1 MTSEGEADKTTEFV
15 RRRKLRLQQVR
26 EQSKDIAKLIR
37 QRAKIEKLR
46 QVVELDA
53 NQEKDYLQRQ
63 EKVVKKLEELYS
75 KGLQNFGTSHKD
87 ASGLKQPGG
96 RHHFIC
102 IEKTDLSRLRGKEA
116 AAELKRSKQQKLDE
130 QKKTLDRKI
139 QAREAA
145 NIISREKSTTAASK
159 LSTKSSTNKL
169 SEVSKSDGKIETAHK
184 SSSEISGDNAGDKVV
199 TRNDMGT
206 QWDTE
211 ILPLE
216 WEPNIP
222 ALPIPKDDSNKESMC
237 IDTENNT
244 EKKKRPNLFALSDE
258 MPSSLRGSCY
268 PIIINEPAKPSL
280 TLVSE
285 YIQNRALRL
294 RETPVSNSNK
304 KNSADLQNLK
314 QTILR
319 TRSLRAEATPKN
331 AERPLR
337 GNSSEN
343 IFTKKKSVTMYN
355 HITKDTRDVPFADE
369 QIVVRDMHSNKDAYI
384 EALSEAASN
393 TEEKQNKKLQ
403 DVSTKIAV
411 TRQSVEKEYKD
422 TMAFLN
428 GLPKSKGLSTK
439 PIKNAYKDD
448 YRLNQQKENRQ
459 KILQQ
464 EFKNMEKEASQQRY
478 SGCKSKS
485 TIPGRKQCRHSKSP
499 TAANM
504 NDQFIERDFQY
515 SWMPVPESDGNLAV
529 HTIPTNVKEGKSGNN
544 VKFSKVDSYH
554 EYRSRHKHTPPT
566 KDTGSHDKKSNKRV
580 VEAVIIQHK
589 PDDSSSGSSIA
600 SDNSSAEDI
609 TFDSNLNK
617 YIDDNKSNDQLTDAE
632 RIIIYKILD
641 NKKRRNDKMPR
652 KSKVNDV
659 IQQNGIDKDKITKS
673 TQNEN
678 VSKVEPPRLIAA
690 AVAND
695 QGPTPFDE
703 LGEGIYKIE
712 NEKQCASY
720 NILNYY
726 TANTETLQSLA
737 DRKPWWDNVSS
748 MQFSKDLTKDEN
760 MPAAEKSK
768 LTCSCHDQLSTEKQY
783 EEGLSC
789 KSNGSDDIQ
798 QSRKIGVSHKCKCNN
813 ISRCKSY
820 SPIIHPS
827 TNTSAASFKTA
838 TNIKTNN
845 KHQEDKYI
853 KVIDEGMKEKG
864 NFYIGATGFLKDD
877 AYEVVIQLRKK
888 DTNKEEVKKYEDDIV
903 TREKPASDKE
913 KNTKEVLIST
923 TECVE
928 DGNGKVTNGSTN
940 CYTEPSGNPKTS
952 GSNCDLIIEDAT
964 TAESALQMDERIHC
978 SKTVEPNNV
987 IPPVTTQCAFTMH
1000 DRSVITPFRD
1010 SYVIPCHVPKSDAIP
1025 RPATS
1030 SYTQTTPSSPNP
1042 RPVFIHM
1049 SSSTSTAYMSPPE
1062 VVLPNF
1068 FKRGYE
1074 SCNETHKNAGLRER
1088 SRKFS
1093 GQRPNSD
1100 ERSRCW
1106 CTRCLHAA
1114 NTYSNKIYT
1123 DMRINQTK
1131 TPPNTARSFVTE
1143 YDYFNTY
1150 KKGSTHSSPSSRQYR
1165 RCHNCKTKCHSKL
1178 CCKHLSHKNKYKEVP
1193 PRNTRSA
1200 AAYNK
1205 KSKIF
1210 LNSSKTSS
1218 QSYLNPMIKDY
1229 IKKLLSLNREG
1240 IKAIQIINQECSSV
1254 NTPAS
1259 SIINVPSNT
1268 RSHKPSINLVKNQIS
1283 LEQIKN
1289 IFKRQLLNHKI
1300 QGFHRHGPS
1309 TQKAGNKNKNKKKTV
1324 HKVKSLNICKK
1335 ILTNSSETH
1344 FNRQPAP
1351 TSKTNIHDKNISP
1364 TTLKSRSTSLTS
1376 SENIESNE
1384 ECIVEVLDKVGSSN
1398 NKLKILNKHPTTK
1411 VYEHKFKN
1419 QYQCEGTLAKKSN
1432 TGVSSSSTSP
1442 VSKVPSTIIESQTLR
1457 PINTSTQTSRTIGDE
1472 MNFMKLAE
1480 DKLHNME
1487 KIADLT
1493 EKCTKRLSNL
1503 AKVLEEV
1510 RKNKS
1515 LAYSQISTSDSTD
1528 SDQKS
1533 DQAIIAANPEQ
1544 QLPNLPVHVTGKNL
1558 EAAYESLLF
1567 GIPKPG
1573 YIESP
1578 LNTDSENEFSNNNN
1592 NEATPITPPL
1602 ITTNVEYRNNNHP
1615 KYRTKPPPAL
1625 LRMHLKRPEEN
1636 VVPHELSTVI
1646 EVDSPL
1652 SVKLKNQSSN
1662 ADNASQSNKHL
1673 TETRAEEKN
1682 DNLFA
1687 DKEFQIPLAP
1697 SDSGVSNKSNIKILS
1712 TDSSEETKLQMM
1724 DLNQFNDIMLRP
1736 FISLQEYAQEYYGD
1750 NSNLKRESVP
1760 TNIGLIEDI
1769 SSLHSDGS
1777 LPDVVAE
1784 LLKRKLITE
1793 PFKFDTASNI
1803 NSTTVSSEST
1813 LSVLALSR
1821 VRRNKTKTKVSA
1833 NKENLTET
1841 SDTLSI
1847 SSNPD
1852 LENAFKKLGMGWA
1865 SSTLKKTKERLA
1877 LSSSSNTSSSSLS
1890 QFKIKSSNKQDMP
1903 TIVTDSVSSVPN
1915 LSNKPIPER
1924 HSDTSKNAQQQTS
1937 LTNSMTVKEFLNK
1950 ELAKK
1955 ITFTNKTVR
1964 NDSHAEF
1971 VSLIE
1976 TKIPDELKNS
1986 LHTIIGEISGDSEP
2000 SANNNRARTSTPV
2013 QIFKSPTYHSS
2024 SSSNISNGLFSNADD
2039 LSSVKLTS
2047 TSMRYHSASEK
2058 DELTIPNFSLKMR
2071 KGVSDCSKT
2080 DSC

>member
-87 ASGLKQPGG
+87 ASGLKQPGN
-96 RHHFIC
+96 IL
-102 IEKTDLSRLRGKEA
+102 EKTDLSRLRGKEA

-712 NEKQCASY
+712 NEKQ
-720 NILNYY
+720 
-726 TANTETLQSLA
+726 
-737 DRKPWWDNVSS
+737 
-748 MQFSKDLTKDEN
+748 
-760 MPAAEKSK
+760 
-768 LTCSCHDQLSTEKQY
+768 
-783 EEGLSC
+783 
-789 KSNGSDDIQ
+789 
-798 QSRKIGVSHKCKCNN
+798 
-813 ISRCKSY
+813 
-820 SPIIHPS
+820 
-827 TNTSAASFKTA
+827 
-838 TNIKTNN
+838 
-845 KHQEDKYI
+845 
-853 KVIDEGMKEKG
+853 
-864 NFYIGATGFLKDD
+864 
-877 AYEVVIQLRKK
+877 
-888 DTNKEEVKKYEDDIV
+888 
-903 TREKPASDKE
+903 
-913 KNTKEVLIST
+913 
-923 TECVE
+923 
-928 DGNGKVTNGSTN
+928 
-940 CYTEPSGNPKTS
+940 
-952 GSNCDLIIEDAT
+952 
-964 TAESALQMDERIHC
+964 
-978 SKTVEPNNV
+978 
-987 IPPVTTQCAFTMH
+987 
-1000 DRSVITPFRD
+1000 
-1010 SYVIPCHVPKSDAIP
+1010 
-1025 RPATS
+1025 
-1030 SYTQTTPSSPNP
+1030 
-1042 RPVFIHM
+1042 
-1049 SSSTSTAYMSPPE
+1049 
-1062 VVLPNF
+1062 
-1068 FKRGYE
+1068 
-1074 SCNETHKNAGLRER
+1074 
-1088 SRKFS
+1088 
-1093 GQRPNSD
+1093 
-1100 ERSRCW
+1100 
-1106 CTRCLHAA
+1106 
-1114 NTYSNKIYT
+1114 
-1123 DMRINQTK
+1123 
-1131 TPPNTARSFVTE
+1131 
-1143 YDYFNTY
+1143 
-1150 KKGSTHSSPSSRQYR
+1150 
-1165 RCHNCKTKCHSKL
+1165 
-1178 CCKHLSHKNKYKEVP
+1178 
-1193 PRNTRSA
+1193 
-1200 AAYNK
+1200 
-1205 KSKIF
+1205 
-1210 LNSSKTSS
+1210 
-1218 QSYLNPMIKDY
+1218 
-1229 IKKLLSLNREG
+1229 
-1240 IKAIQIINQECSSV
+1240 
-1254 NTPAS
+1254 
-1259 SIINVPSNT
+1259 
-1268 RSHKPSINLVKNQIS
+1268 
-1283 LEQIKN
+1283 
-1289 IFKRQLLNHKI
+1289 
-1300 QGFHRHGPS
+1300 
-1309 TQKAGNKNKNKKKTV
+1309 
-1324 HKVKSLNICKK
+1324 
-1335 ILTNSSETH
+1335 
-1344 FNRQPAP
+1344 
-1351 TSKTNIHDKNISP
+1351 
-1364 TTLKSRSTSLTS
+1364 
-1376 SENIESNE
+1376 
-1384 ECIVEVLDKVGSSN
+1384 
-1398 NKLKILNKHPTTK
+1398 
-1411 VYEHKFKN
+1411 
-1419 QYQCEGTLAKKSN
+1419 
-1432 TGVSSSSTSP
+1432 
-1442 VSKVPSTIIESQTLR
+1442 
-1457 PINTSTQTSRTIGDE
+1457 
-1472 MNFMKLAE
+1472 
-1480 DKLHNME
+1480 
-1487 KIADLT
+1487 
-1493 EKCTKRLSNL
+1493 
-1503 AKVLEEV
+1503 
-1510 RKNKS
+1510 
-1515 LAYSQISTSDSTD
+1515 
-1528 SDQKS
+1528 
-1533 DQAIIAANPEQ
+1533 
-1544 QLPNLPVHVTGKNL
+1544 
-1558 EAAYESLLF
+1558 
-1567 GIPKPG
+1567 
-1573 YIESP
+1573 
-1578 LNTDSENEFSNNNN
+1578 
-1592 NEATPITPPL
+1592 
-1602 ITTNVEYRNNNHP
+1602 
-1615 KYRTKPPPAL
+1615 
-1625 LRMHLKRPEEN
+1625 
-1636 VVPHELSTVI
+1636 
-1646 EVDSPL
+1646 
-1652 SVKLKNQSSN
+1652 
-1662 ADNASQSNKHL
+1662 
-1673 TETRAEEKN
+1673 
-1682 DNLFA
+1682 
-1687 DKEFQIPLAP
+1687 
-1697 SDSGVSNKSNIKILS
+1697 
-1712 TDSSEETKLQMM
+1712 
-1724 DLNQFNDIMLRP
+1724 
-1736 FISLQEYAQEYYGD
+1736 
-1750 NSNLKRESVP
+1750 
-1760 TNIGLIEDI
+1760 
-1769 SSLHSDGS
+1769 
-1777 LPDVVAE
+1777 
-1784 LLKRKLITE
+1784 
-1793 PFKFDTASNI
+1793 
-1803 NSTTVSSEST
+1803 
-1813 LSVLALSR
+1813 
-1821 VRRNKTKTKVSA
+1821 
-1833 NKENLTET
+1833 
-1841 SDTLSI
+1841 
-1847 SSNPD
+1847 
-1852 LENAFKKLGMGWA
+1852 
-1865 SSTLKKTKERLA
+1865 
-1877 LSSSSNTSSSSLS
+1877 
-1890 QFKIKSSNKQDMP
+1890 
-1903 TIVTDSVSSVPN
+1903 
-1915 LSNKPIPER
+1915 
-1924 HSDTSKNAQQQTS
+1924 
-1937 LTNSMTVKEFLNK
+1937 
-1950 ELAKK
+1950 
-1955 ITFTNKTVR
+1955 
-1964 NDSHAEF
+1964 
-1971 VSLIE
+1971 
-1976 TKIPDELKNS
+1976 
-1986 LHTIIGEISGDSEP
+1986 
-2000 SANNNRARTSTPV
+2000 
-2013 QIFKSPTYHSS
+2013 
-2024 SSSNISNGLFSNADD
+2024 
-2039 LSSVKLTS
+2039 
-2047 TSMRYHSASEK
+2047 
-2058 DELTIPNFSLKMR
+2058 
-2071 KGVSDCSKT
+2071 
-2080 DSC
+2080 

>member
-87 ASGLKQPGG
+87 ASGLKQPGN
-96 RHHFIC
+96 IL
-102 IEKTDLSRLRGKEA
+102 EKTDLSRLRGKEA

-319 TRSLRAEATPKN
+319 TRSLRAE
-331 AERPLR
+331 
-337 GNSSEN
+337 
-343 IFTKKKSVTMYN
+343 
-355 HITKDTRDVPFADE
+355 DTRDVPFADE

-712 NEKQCASY
+712 NEKQ
-720 NILNYY
+720 
-726 TANTETLQSLA
+726 
-737 DRKPWWDNVSS
+737 
-748 MQFSKDLTKDEN
+748 
-760 MPAAEKSK
+760 
-768 LTCSCHDQLSTEKQY
+768 
-783 EEGLSC
+783 
-789 KSNGSDDIQ
+789 
-798 QSRKIGVSHKCKCNN
+798 KIGVSHKCKCNN

-1088 SRKFS
+1088 S
-1093 GQRPNSD
+1093 
-1100 ERSRCW
+1100 
-1106 CTRCLHAA
+1106 H
-1114 NTYSNKIYT
+1114 
-1123 DMRINQTK
+1123 
-1131 TPPNTARSFVTE
+1131 
-1143 YDYFNTY
+1143 
-1150 KKGSTHSSPSSRQYR
+1150 
-1165 RCHNCKTKCHSKL
+1165 
-1178 CCKHLSHKNKYKEVP
+1178 
-1193 PRNTRSA
+1193 
-1200 AAYNK
+1200 
-1205 KSKIF
+1205 
-1210 LNSSKTSS
+1210 
-1218 QSYLNPMIKDY
+1218 
-1229 IKKLLSLNREG
+1229 
-1240 IKAIQIINQECSSV
+1240 
-1254 NTPAS
+1254 
-1259 SIINVPSNT
+1259 
-1268 RSHKPSINLVKNQIS
+1268 
-1283 LEQIKN
+1283 
-1289 IFKRQLLNHKI
+1289 
-1300 QGFHRHGPS
+1300 
-1309 TQKAGNKNKNKKKTV
+1309 
-1324 HKVKSLNICKK
+1324 
-1335 ILTNSSETH
+1335 
-1344 FNRQPAP
+1344 
-1351 TSKTNIHDKNISP
+1351 
-1364 TTLKSRSTSLTS
+1364 
-1376 SENIESNE
+1376 
-1384 ECIVEVLDKVGSSN
+1384 
-1398 NKLKILNKHPTTK
+1398 
-1411 VYEHKFKN
+1411 
-1419 QYQCEGTLAKKSN
+1419 
-1432 TGVSSSSTSP
+1432 
-1442 VSKVPSTIIESQTLR
+1442 
-1457 PINTSTQTSRTIGDE
+1457 
-1472 MNFMKLAE
+1472 
-1480 DKLHNME
+1480 
-1487 KIADLT
+1487 LT

-1697 SDSGVSNKSNIKILS
+1697 SDSGMN
-1712 TDSSEETKLQMM
+1712 
-1724 DLNQFNDIMLRP
+1724 
-1736 FISLQEYAQEYYGD
+1736 
-1750 NSNLKRESVP
+1750 
-1760 TNIGLIEDI
+1760 
-1769 SSLHSDGS
+1769 
-1777 LPDVVAE
+1777 
-1784 LLKRKLITE
+1784 
-1793 PFKFDTASNI
+1793 
-1803 NSTTVSSEST
+1803 SEST
-1813 LSVLALSR
+1813 IGDGKRSATHVSPVLPTNHRFLEPERAVKTITDMAVWEKSEAYMEYTGFIATINEAIKGKPLSVDCKVNDNVKKLLHVLEEIGKYIEEFPPVEQPQRFGNTAFREWLEKVKCNTTILLQGMLELPLQLAIPEIKVYLEESFGNATRIDYGTGHEMSFVMFLCCLYKIGFLIPEDNVSTVFLVFNKYLNIARTLQKTYRMEPAGSHGVWSLDDYQFIPFIWGSAQLVDQPKIYPPVKFLDDDIIDKYANDYMFLSCIKYIKD
-1821 VRRNKTKTKVSA
+1821 VKKGPFAEHSNQ
-1833 NKENLTET
+1833 LW
-1841 SDTLSI
+1841 SI
-1847 SSNPD
+1847 S
-1852 LENAFKKLGMGWA
+1852 A
-1865 SSTLKKTKERLA
+1865 
-1877 LSSSSNTSSSSLS
+1877 
-1890 QFKIKSSNKQDMP
+1890 
-1903 TIVTDSVSSVPN
+1903 VSSWSKINQGLIKMYKKEV
-1915 LSNKPIPER
+1915 LSKFPVVQHVLFGSLLPIRRFPIN
-1924 HSDTSKNAQQQTS
+1924 H
-1937 LTNSMTVKEFLNK
+1937 
-1950 ELAKK
+1950 
-1955 ITFTNKTVR
+1955 
-1964 NDSHAEF
+1964 
-1971 VSLIE
+1971 
-1976 TKIPDELKNS
+1976 
-1986 LHTIIGEISGDSEP
+1986 
-2000 SANNNRARTSTPV
+2000 
-2013 QIFKSPTYHSS
+2013 
-2024 SSSNISNGLFSNADD
+2024 
-2039 LSSVKLTS
+2039 
-2047 TSMRYHSASEK
+2047 
-2058 DELTIPNFSLKMR
+2058 
-2071 KGVSDCSKT
+2071 
-2080 DSC
+2080 

>member
-1 MTSEGEADKTTEFV
+1 MLDAQSLRRV
-15 RRRKLRLQQVR
+15 RPGC
-26 EQSKDIAKLIR
+26 AMP
-37 QRAKIEKLR
+37 
-46 QVVELDA
+46 QVVPRVPAPAPYRPYDKISNRNRYEC
-53 NQEKDYLQRQ
+53 N
-63 EKVVKKLEELYS
+63 LEEIIS
-75 KGLQNFGTSHKD
+75 KLVNALIYTVLRKD
-87 ASGLKQPGG
+87 GSGAGG
-96 RHHFIC
+96 GNGGAGGGSGGGAGGGSGSGAGGGSGGGAGGGSGGGAGGGNGSGGGA
-102 IEKTDLSRLRGKEA
+102 EKTDLSRLRGKEA

-319 TRSLRAEATPKN
+319 TRSLRAE
-331 AERPLR
+331 
-337 GNSSEN
+337 
-343 IFTKKKSVTMYN
+343 
-355 HITKDTRDVPFADE
+355 DTRDVPFADE

-478 SGCKSKS
+478 S
-485 TIPGRKQCRHSKSP
+485 
-499 TAANM
+499 
-504 NDQFIERDFQY
+504 Y

-712 NEKQCASY
+712 NEKQ
-720 NILNYY
+720 
-726 TANTETLQSLA
+726 
-737 DRKPWWDNVSS
+737 
-748 MQFSKDLTKDEN
+748 
-760 MPAAEKSK
+760 
-768 LTCSCHDQLSTEKQY
+768 
-783 EEGLSC
+783 
-789 KSNGSDDIQ
+789 
-798 QSRKIGVSHKCKCNN
+798 KIGVSHKCKCNN

-940 CYTEPSGNPKTS
+940 CYTEPS
-952 GSNCDLIIEDAT
+952 
-964 TAESALQMDERIHC
+964 
-978 SKTVEPNNV
+978 
-987 IPPVTTQCAFTMH
+987 
-1000 DRSVITPFRD
+1000 
-1010 SYVIPCHVPKSDAIP
+1010 
-1025 RPATS
+1025 
-1030 SYTQTTPSSPNP
+1030 
-1042 RPVFIHM
+1042 
-1049 SSSTSTAYMSPPE
+1049 
-1062 VVLPNF
+1062 
-1068 FKRGYE
+1068 
-1074 SCNETHKNAGLRER
+1074 
-1088 SRKFS
+1088 
-1093 GQRPNSD
+1093 
-1100 ERSRCW
+1100 
-1106 CTRCLHAA
+1106 
-1114 NTYSNKIYT
+1114 
-1123 DMRINQTK
+1123 
-1131 TPPNTARSFVTE
+1131 
-1143 YDYFNTY
+1143 
-1150 KKGSTHSSPSSRQYR
+1150 
-1165 RCHNCKTKCHSKL
+1165 
-1178 CCKHLSHKNKYKEVP
+1178 
-1193 PRNTRSA
+1193 
-1200 AAYNK
+1200 
-1205 KSKIF
+1205 
-1210 LNSSKTSS
+1210 
-1218 QSYLNPMIKDY
+1218 
-1229 IKKLLSLNREG
+1229 
-1240 IKAIQIINQECSSV
+1240 
-1254 NTPAS
+1254 
-1259 SIINVPSNT
+1259 
-1268 RSHKPSINLVKNQIS
+1268 
-1283 LEQIKN
+1283 
-1289 IFKRQLLNHKI
+1289 
-1300 QGFHRHGPS
+1300 
-1309 TQKAGNKNKNKKKTV
+1309 
-1324 HKVKSLNICKK
+1324 
-1335 ILTNSSETH
+1335 
-1344 FNRQPAP
+1344 
-1351 TSKTNIHDKNISP
+1351 
-1364 TTLKSRSTSLTS
+1364 
-1376 SENIESNE
+1376 
-1384 ECIVEVLDKVGSSN
+1384 
-1398 NKLKILNKHPTTK
+1398 
-1411 VYEHKFKN
+1411 
-1419 QYQCEGTLAKKSN
+1419 
-1432 TGVSSSSTSP
+1432 
-1442 VSKVPSTIIESQTLR
+1442 
-1457 PINTSTQTSRTIGDE
+1457 
-1472 MNFMKLAE
+1472 
-1480 DKLHNME
+1480 
-1487 KIADLT
+1487 DLT

-1697 SDSGVSNKSNIKILS
+1697 SDSG
-1712 TDSSEETKLQMM
+1712 
-1724 DLNQFNDIMLRP
+1724 
-1736 FISLQEYAQEYYGD
+1736 
-1750 NSNLKRESVP
+1750 
-1760 TNIGLIEDI
+1760 
-1769 SSLHSDGS
+1769 
-1777 LPDVVAE
+1777 
-1784 LLKRKLITE
+1784 
-1793 PFKFDTASNI
+1793 
-1803 NSTTVSSEST
+1803 
-1813 LSVLALSR
+1813 
-1821 VRRNKTKTKVSA
+1821 
-1833 NKENLTET
+1833 
-1841 SDTLSI
+1841 
-1847 SSNPD
+1847 
-1852 LENAFKKLGMGWA
+1852 
-1865 SSTLKKTKERLA
+1865 
-1877 LSSSSNTSSSSLS
+1877 
-1890 QFKIKSSNKQDMP
+1890 FKIKSSNKQDMP

-2071 KGVSDCSKT
+2071 KGVSDCTLSLNHMNSESTIGDGKRSATHVSPVLPTNHRFLEPERAVKTITDMAVWEKSEAYMEYTGFIATINEAIKGKPLSVDCKVNDNVKKLLHVLEEIGKYIEEFPPVEQPQRFGNTAFREWLEKVKCNTTILLQGMLELPLQLAIPEIKVYLEESFGNATRIDYGTGHEMSFVMFLCCLYKIGFLIPEDNVSTVFLVFNKYLNIARTLQKTYRMEPAGSHGVWSLDDYQFIPFIWGSAQLVDQPKIYPPVKFLDDDIIDKYANDYMFLSCIKYIKDVKKGPFAEHSNQLWSISAVSSWSKINQGLIKMYKKEVL
-2080 DSC
+2080 SKFPVVQHVLFGSLLPIRRFPINH

>member
-1 MTSEGEADKTTEFV
+1 MLDAQSLRRV
-15 RRRKLRLQQVR
+15 RPGC
-26 EQSKDIAKLIR
+26 AMP
-37 QRAKIEKLR
+37 
-46 QVVELDA
+46 QVVPRVPAPAPYRPYDKISNRNRYEC
-53 NQEKDYLQRQ
+53 N
-63 EKVVKKLEELYS
+63 LEEIIS
-75 KGLQNFGTSHKD
+75 KLVNALIYTVLRKD
-87 ASGLKQPGG
+87 GSGAGG
-96 RHHFIC
+96 GNGGAGGGSGGGAGGGSGSGAGGGSGGGAGGGSGGGAGGGNGSGGGA
-102 IEKTDLSRLRGKEA
+102 EKTDLSRLRGKEA

-319 TRSLRAEATPKN
+319 TRSLRAE
-331 AERPLR
+331 
-337 GNSSEN
+337 
-343 IFTKKKSVTMYN
+343 
-355 HITKDTRDVPFADE
+355 DTRDVPFADE

-478 SGCKSKS
+478 S
-485 TIPGRKQCRHSKSP
+485 
-499 TAANM
+499 
-504 NDQFIERDFQY
+504 Y

-712 NEKQCASY
+712 NEKQ
-720 NILNYY
+720 
-726 TANTETLQSLA
+726 
-737 DRKPWWDNVSS
+737 
-748 MQFSKDLTKDEN
+748 
-760 MPAAEKSK
+760 
-768 LTCSCHDQLSTEKQY
+768 
-783 EEGLSC
+783 
-789 KSNGSDDIQ
+789 
-798 QSRKIGVSHKCKCNN
+798 KIGVSHKCKCNN

-1088 SRKFS
+1088 SR
-1093 GQRPNSD
+1093 
-1100 ERSRCW
+1100 
-1106 CTRCLHAA
+1106 
-1114 NTYSNKIYT
+1114 
-1123 DMRINQTK
+1123 
-1131 TPPNTARSFVTE
+1131 
-1143 YDYFNTY
+1143 
-1150 KKGSTHSSPSSRQYR
+1150 
-1165 RCHNCKTKCHSKL
+1165 
-1178 CCKHLSHKNKYKEVP
+1178 
-1193 PRNTRSA
+1193 
-1200 AAYNK
+1200 
-1205 KSKIF
+1205 
-1210 LNSSKTSS
+1210 
-1218 QSYLNPMIKDY
+1218 
-1229 IKKLLSLNREG
+1229 
-1240 IKAIQIINQECSSV
+1240 
-1254 NTPAS
+1254 
-1259 SIINVPSNT
+1259 
-1268 RSHKPSINLVKNQIS
+1268 
-1283 LEQIKN
+1283 
-1289 IFKRQLLNHKI
+1289 
-1300 QGFHRHGPS
+1300 
-1309 TQKAGNKNKNKKKTV
+1309 
-1324 HKVKSLNICKK
+1324 
-1335 ILTNSSETH
+1335 
-1344 FNRQPAP
+1344 
-1351 TSKTNIHDKNISP
+1351 
-1364 TTLKSRSTSLTS
+1364 
-1376 SENIESNE
+1376 
-1384 ECIVEVLDKVGSSN
+1384 
-1398 NKLKILNKHPTTK
+1398 
-1411 VYEHKFKN
+1411 
-1419 QYQCEGTLAKKSN
+1419 TLAKKSN

>member
-1 MTSEGEADKTTEFV
+1 MVSPRFHTGITVKPMGPMASTNPSEHPRSNFKSTNETMFVKINVKMTSEGEADKTTEFV

-87 ASGLKQPGG
+87 ASGLKQPGN
-96 RHHFIC
+96 IL
-102 IEKTDLSRLRGKEA
+102 EKTDLSRLRGKEA

-319 TRSLRAEATPKN
+319 TRSLRAE
-331 AERPLR
+331 
-337 GNSSEN
+337 
-343 IFTKKKSVTMYN
+343 
-355 HITKDTRDVPFADE
+355 DTRDVPFADE

-478 SGCKSKS
+478 SV
-485 TIPGRKQCRHSKSP
+485 
-499 TAANM
+499 
-504 NDQFIERDFQY
+504 Y
-515 SWMPVPESDGNLAV
+515 
-529 HTIPTNVKEGKSGNN
+529 
-544 VKFSKVDSYH
+544 
-554 EYRSRHKHTPPT
+554 T
-566 KDTGSHDKKSNKRV
+566 K
-580 VEAVIIQHK
+580 
-589 PDDSSSGSSIA
+589 
-600 SDNSSAEDI
+600 
-609 TFDSNLNK
+609 
-617 YIDDNKSNDQLTDAE
+617 
-632 RIIIYKILD
+632 
-641 NKKRRNDKMPR
+641 
-652 KSKVNDV
+652 
-659 IQQNGIDKDKITKS
+659 
-673 TQNEN
+673 
-678 VSKVEPPRLIAA
+678 
-690 AVAND
+690 
-695 QGPTPFDE
+695 
-703 LGEGIYKIE
+703 
-712 NEKQCASY
+712 
-720 NILNYY
+720 
-726 TANTETLQSLA
+726 
-737 DRKPWWDNVSS
+737 
-748 MQFSKDLTKDEN
+748 
-760 MPAAEKSK
+760 
-768 LTCSCHDQLSTEKQY
+768 
-783 EEGLSC
+783 
-789 KSNGSDDIQ
+789 
-798 QSRKIGVSHKCKCNN
+798 
-813 ISRCKSY
+813 
-820 SPIIHPS
+820 
-827 TNTSAASFKTA
+827 
-838 TNIKTNN
+838 
-845 KHQEDKYI
+845 
-853 KVIDEGMKEKG
+853 
-864 NFYIGATGFLKDD
+864 
-877 AYEVVIQLRKK
+877 LR
-888 DTNKEEVKKYEDDIV
+888 
-903 TREKPASDKE
+903 
-913 KNTKEVLIST
+913 
-923 TECVE
+923 
-928 DGNGKVTNGSTN
+928 
-940 CYTEPSGNPKTS
+940 
-952 GSNCDLIIEDAT
+952 
-964 TAESALQMDERIHC
+964 M
-978 SKTVEPNNV
+978 
-987 IPPVTTQCAFTMH
+987 
-1000 DRSVITPFRD
+1000 
-1010 SYVIPCHVPKSDAIP
+1010 
-1025 RPATS
+1025 
-1030 SYTQTTPSSPNP
+1030 
-1042 RPVFIHM
+1042 
-1049 SSSTSTAYMSPPE
+1049 
-1062 VVLPNF
+1062 
-1068 FKRGYE
+1068 
-1074 SCNETHKNAGLRER
+1074 
-1088 SRKFS
+1088 
-1093 GQRPNSD
+1093 
-1100 ERSRCW
+1100 
-1106 CTRCLHAA
+1106 
-1114 NTYSNKIYT
+1114 
-1123 DMRINQTK
+1123 
-1131 TPPNTARSFVTE
+1131 
-1143 YDYFNTY
+1143 
-1150 KKGSTHSSPSSRQYR
+1150 
-1165 RCHNCKTKCHSKL
+1165 
-1178 CCKHLSHKNKYKEVP
+1178 
-1193 PRNTRSA
+1193 
-1200 AAYNK
+1200 
-1205 KSKIF
+1205 
-1210 LNSSKTSS
+1210 
-1218 QSYLNPMIKDY
+1218 
-1229 IKKLLSLNREG
+1229 
-1240 IKAIQIINQECSSV
+1240 
-1254 NTPAS
+1254 
-1259 SIINVPSNT
+1259 
-1268 RSHKPSINLVKNQIS
+1268 
-1283 LEQIKN
+1283 
-1289 IFKRQLLNHKI
+1289 
-1300 QGFHRHGPS
+1300 
-1309 TQKAGNKNKNKKKTV
+1309 KNKKLASV
-1324 HKVKSLNICKK
+1324 
-1335 ILTNSSETH
+1335 
-1344 FNRQPAP
+1344 
-1351 TSKTNIHDKNISP
+1351 TSANV
-1364 TTLKSRSTSLTS
+1364 TTYP
-1376 SENIESNE
+1376 
-1384 ECIVEVLDKVGSSN
+1384 D
-1398 NKLKILNKHPTTK
+1398 
-1411 VYEHKFKN
+1411 
-1419 QYQCEGTLAKKSN
+1419 
-1432 TGVSSSSTSP
+1432 
-1442 VSKVPSTIIESQTLR
+1442 
-1457 PINTSTQTSRTIGDE
+1457 TSRTIGDE

-1697 SDSGVSNKSNIKILS
+1697 SDSGMN
-1712 TDSSEETKLQMM
+1712 
-1724 DLNQFNDIMLRP
+1724 
-1736 FISLQEYAQEYYGD
+1736 
-1750 NSNLKRESVP
+1750 
-1760 TNIGLIEDI
+1760 
-1769 SSLHSDGS
+1769 
-1777 LPDVVAE
+1777 
-1784 LLKRKLITE
+1784 
-1793 PFKFDTASNI
+1793 
-1803 NSTTVSSEST
+1803 SEST
-1813 LSVLALSR
+1813 IGDGKRSATHVSPVLPTNHRFLEPERAVKTITDMAVWEKSEAYMEYTGFIATINEAIKGKPLSVDCKVNDNVKKLLHVLEEIGKYIEEFPPVEQPQRFGNTAFREWLEKVKCNTTILLQGMLELPLQLAIPEIKVYLEESFGNATRIDYGTGHEMSFVMFLCCLYKIGFLIPEDNVSTVFLVFNKYLNIARTLQKTYRMEPAGSHGVWSLDDYQFIPFIWGSAQLVDQPKIYPPVKFLDDDIIDKYANDYMFLSCIKYIKD
-1821 VRRNKTKTKVSA
+1821 VKKGPFAEHSNQ
-1833 NKENLTET
+1833 LW
-1841 SDTLSI
+1841 SI
-1847 SSNPD
+1847 S
-1852 LENAFKKLGMGWA
+1852 A
-1865 SSTLKKTKERLA
+1865 
-1877 LSSSSNTSSSSLS
+1877 
-1890 QFKIKSSNKQDMP
+1890 
-1903 TIVTDSVSSVPN
+1903 VSSWSKINQGLIKMYKKEV
-1915 LSNKPIPER
+1915 LSKFPVVQHVLFGSLLPIRRFPIN
-1924 HSDTSKNAQQQTS
+1924 H
-1937 LTNSMTVKEFLNK
+1937 
-1950 ELAKK
+1950 
-1955 ITFTNKTVR
+1955 
-1964 NDSHAEF
+1964 
-1971 VSLIE
+1971 
-1976 TKIPDELKNS
+1976 
-1986 LHTIIGEISGDSEP
+1986 
-2000 SANNNRARTSTPV
+2000 
-2013 QIFKSPTYHSS
+2013 
-2024 SSSNISNGLFSNADD
+2024 
-2039 LSSVKLTS
+2039 
-2047 TSMRYHSASEK
+2047 
-2058 DELTIPNFSLKMR
+2058 
-2071 KGVSDCSKT
+2071 
-2080 DSC
+2080 